1 MKNVFIES
9 NHAEGFLMRKVALGE
24 KGCEM
29 FYQQYNL
36 PNII

>member
-1 MKNVFIES
+1 MLG
-9 NHAEGFLMRKVALGE
+9 GFLMRKVALGE

-29 FYQQYNL
+29 FYQHYNL